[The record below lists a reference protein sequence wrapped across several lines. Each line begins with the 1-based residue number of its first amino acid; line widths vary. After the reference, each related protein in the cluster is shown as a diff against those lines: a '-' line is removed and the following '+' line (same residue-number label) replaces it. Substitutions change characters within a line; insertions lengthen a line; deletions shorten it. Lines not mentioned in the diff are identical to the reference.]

1 MKIYIVGI
9 GMNGIKTLTVEA
21 EKAIENA
28 DVLIGAKRMT
38 EPFTMLGKQI
48 FECWKADEICSY
60 LDSSECRTAA
70 ILMSG
75 DCGFFSGAEVLV
87 KHLSK
92 YDTEIIA
99 GISTPVYMCSKIRI
113 PWHDMHFVSLHGAD
127 ANIAANVR
135 RYAKCF
141 FLLGGSVTP
150 ADICKRLCEY
160 SSSNVIVHIGARLS
174 YTNERIIS
182 GFASELTD
190 LECDCLCAVI
200 TENPDPENRIRTGI
214 SDSEFERG
222 NVPMTK
228 SEIRAALASKLGICY
243 NDIVWDIGC
252 GTGSVSVECAFAAY
266 DGTVFAVDKNDEAV
280 ALTKQNAQKFACD
293 NISVISGSAPDV
305 LSRLPRPDKVFIG
318 GSSGNISSIID
329 AALKGDN
336 SSKIVITAVSLET
349 LNEAA
354 EAMKAH
360 NMTPEITQISAV
372 RSRFLGSH
380 TMPDPQSPVFIIEG
394 GAK

>member
-9 GMNGIKTLTVEA
+9 GMDGEKTLTAEA

-38 EPFTMLGKQI
+38 EPFTARGKQI

-60 LDSSECRTAA
+60 LDSSDCRTAA

-75 DCGFFSGAEVLV
+75 DCGFFSGAEALV
-87 KHLSK
+87 KQLSR
-92 YDTEIIA
+92 YDADIIA
-99 GISTPVYMCSKIRI
+99 GISTPVYMCSKLGI
-113 PWHDMHFVSLHGAD
+113 PWQDMHFVSLHGAD

-141 FLLGGSVTP
+141 FLLGGNITS

-160 SSSNVIVHIGARLS
+160 SLSKVTVHIGSRLAYS
-174 YTNERIIS
+174 DERIIS
-182 GFASELTD
+182 DFASELTD
-190 LECDCLCAVI
+190 VTCDGLCAVI
-200 TENPDPENRIRTGI
+200 TDNPNPDNRVCTGI

-228 SEIRAALASKLGICY
+228 SEIRAVLASKLGICY

-252 GTGSVSVECAFAAY
+252 GTGSVSVECALAAY
-266 DGTVFAVDKNDEAV
+266 DGTIFAVDKNEEAV
-280 ALTKQNAQKFACD
+280 ALTKQNAQKFGCD
-293 NISVISGSAPDV
+293 NIRVISGSAPDV
-305 LSRLPRPDKVFIG
+305 LQELSRPGKVFIG
-318 GSSGNISSIID
+318 GANGNISAIID
-329 AALKGDN
+329 AALEGDN
-336 SSKIVITAVSLET
+336 SPKVVITAVSLET
-349 LNEAA
+349 LNEAV
-354 EAMKAH
+354 EAMKVH
-360 NMTPEITQISAV
+360 NITPGITQISAV
-372 RSRFLGSH
+372 RSRVLGSH
-380 TMPDPQSPVFIIEG
+380 TMPEPQNPVFIIEG